1 MAGASPT
8 SISGLS
14 DLISNQIP
22 TSVSKWMFEIKL
34 YREKAPTPAA
44 STAPGAGA
52 GAGAGDLNFL
62 HTLWFSHHAPNHIVC
77 LVNNTGSVLQ
87 GAAQFEVIL
96 GAKMQS
102 LWQLRQV
109 VKGEGSAYEMENGE
123 YVVRLANM
131 SVQGTFRGLVVEIE
145 HQAASFEMKEGLD
158 ASVDSSKVYGRI
170 REILEGLGVQNG
182 KVLVGPQRNWG
193 KDPFTKLET
202 AWQYVEALQTRP

>member
-1 MAGASPT
+1 
-8 SISGLS
+8 
-14 DLISNQIP
+14 
-22 TSVSKWMFEIKL
+22 MFEIKL
-34 YREKAPTPAA
+34 YREKAPTPAVPPTA
-44 STAPGAGA
+44 TAAGAAAPGGE
-52 GAGAGDLNFL
+52 LNFL
-62 HTLWFSHHAPNHIVC
+62 HTLSFSHHAPNHIVC

-131 SVQGTFRGLVVEIE
+131 SVQGTFKGLVVEVE
-145 HQAASFEMKEGLD
+145 YQAATGFGVQEGQTG
-158 ASVDSSKVYGRI
+158 VDSSKVYARI
-170 REILEGLGVQNG
+170 REILEGLGVLQSNG
-182 KVLVGPQRNWG
+182 KILVGPQRNWG